1 MIWRRWWDEVLT
13 WSKFP
18 QNKDVS
24 ILIYLSESSL
34 HLQRSVHKS
43 EVLQAFAEHSDV
55 IGKKRVPGQDI
66 NMLSSER
73 ENNINSINLI
83 RNEREQLAYIHFS
96 LFTHIFPS
104 VQLHFITDTNRNK
117 FSFQKIRCK
126 IKLAFVKK
134 GSRIALEMHWSKG
147 SGMIKQPVCTWHVS
161 PHDNRVAF
169 SCCLFLNKL
178 PGNSR
183 ELRL

>member
-1 MIWRRWWDEVLT
+1 M
-13 WSKFP
+13 
-18 QNKDVS
+18 S
-24 ILIYLSESSL
+24 ILIYLSL
-34 HLQRSVHKS
+34 HLQRSVRKS
-43 EVLQAFAEHSDV
+43 EVLQAFAECSDLLER
-55 IGKKRVPGQDI
+55 KRIRGQDI
-66 NMLSSER
+66 NTLSSKR

-134 GSRIALEMHWSKG
+134 GTRIALEMHWSKG
-147 SGMIKQPVCTWHVS
+147 SGMIKQPVCIWHVS
-161 PHDNRVAF
+161 PYDNRVLF
-169 SCCLFLNKL
+169 CCCFFLNKL
-178 PGNSR
+178 LGNSR